1 MYFSSNLQIL
11 RKRCGMTQEKLA
23 DRLGVS
29 RQAISKWESGETVP
43 EISTLLQLAQLFSCT
58 LDDLLQQDLSFPRSP
73 VQIVTVKGFRM
84 AKYRVISPNARQDVL
99 TLLDHWAAGQGLVQ
113 PTILFW
119 RFPYVTEE
127 QQHRFSL
134 EGFEAA
140 CVLPERFTP
149 AASAI
154 PITCQTDCTYA
165 MLTLEDPSSHRRSQ
179 IPQGIRAIVEALQE
193 KGIRKTAEEG
203 FLPAFE
209 RCVVRD
215 GKTVTE
221 LYLQCRNAP
230 STKEIQ
236 L

>member
-1 MYFSSNLQIL
+1 MHFASNLQFL
-11 RKRCGMTQEKLA
+11 RRRSGMTQETLA
-23 DRLGVS
+23 NRLNVS

-43 EISTLLQLAQLFSCT
+43 EIATLLQLAQLFSCT
-58 LDDLLQQDLSFPRSP
+58 LDDFLQQDLSLPRSP

-84 AKYRVISPNARQDVL
+84 AKYCVISPNARQDVL
-99 TLLDHWAAGQGLVQ
+99 TLLEHWAAGEGLSQ
-113 PTILFW
+113 PNILIW
-119 RFPYVTEE
+119 RFPYVTQE
-127 QQHRFSL
+127 QRNRFSL

-140 CVLPERFTP
+140 CVLPEDFAP
-149 AASAI
+149 AASDI

-165 MLTLEDPSSHRRSQ
+165 VLTLEEPDRHR
-179 IPQGIRAIVEALQE
+179 IPQGIRTILEALQE
-193 KGIRKTAEEG
+193 MGIRKTAEEG

-221 LYLQCRNAP
+221 LYLQCRGAL
-230 STKEIQ
+230 SAKEIQ